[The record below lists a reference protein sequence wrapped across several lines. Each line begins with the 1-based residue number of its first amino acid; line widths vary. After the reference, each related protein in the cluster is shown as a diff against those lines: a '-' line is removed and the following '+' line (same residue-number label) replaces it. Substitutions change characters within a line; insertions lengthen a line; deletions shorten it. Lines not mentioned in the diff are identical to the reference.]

1 MTTNSN
7 DYRHALE
14 HISFTDN
21 AKQHMA
27 NSIAQSV
34 ASSDAATAQSNFNG
48 TRRKPRIARHPVR
61 TVARIAAVTAVLA
74 IVIGG
79 AGTAMATG
87 VLPLPSDMLSDI
99 FDGPASQTE
108 IIDRI
113 GRPVGASC
121 SNNGVTVTADAIM
134 GDKDM
139 VTIAYTLTFDDPAAL
154 KKLSEPGENGTIAG
168 SVDGNVYV
176 DGEHGG
182 QGQSWLIDKNP
193 NDSSIQYFAQFSVES
208 PGLMGRTVR
217 THINS
222 LVVPRAGKEL
232 PEYKKILTG
241 PWDLKFQLN
250 YEDTSVTIPAPKS
263 VNFNGT
269 KATIQEATVSCVGVS
284 VRYNIDRSIE
294 HDNNSGKMSQN
305 MEESMD
311 AVGNIP
317 LIVTFK
323 DGSRSKCKIVCD
335 LMHLEG
341 AESLGEYTEDFYA
354 GMPAVT
360 RHSYGK
366 GKLYYIGTCMEEDG
380 IAKILS
386 MAVEDAGAEPVAG
399 AGNGLEIVKRNRE
412 GKSFY
417 FVMNFRDEELEIP
430 EEFAGKTDLL
440 SGNAV
445 GKGEKLPKFGVKIV
459 VE

>member
-121 SNNGVTVTADAIM
+121 SKNGVTVTADAIM

-193 NDSSIQYFAQFSVES
+193 NDSSIQYFAQFSIES

-323 DGSRSKCKIVCD
+323 DG
-335 LMHLEG
+335 H
-341 AESLGEYTEDFYA
+341 
-354 GMPAVT
+354 
-360 RHSYGK
+360 
-366 GKLYYIGTCMEEDG
+366 
-380 IAKILS
+380 
-386 MAVEDAGAEPVAG
+386 VEDATSHSGYFANKLD
-399 AGNGLEIVKRNRE
+399 NGTTDVHKTWPFSQVCDTDKIASVQI
-412 GKSFY
+412 GDT
-417 FVMNFRDEELEIP
+417 VIPMN
-430 EEFAGKTDLL
+430 
-440 SGNAV
+440 S
-445 GKGEKLPKFGVKIV
+445 
-459 VE
+459 

>member
-34 ASSDAATAQSNFNG
+34 ASSDAVTAQSNFNG

-323 DGSRSKCKIVCD
+323 DG
-335 LMHLEG
+335 H
-341 AESLGEYTEDFYA
+341 
-354 GMPAVT
+354 
-360 RHSYGK
+360 
-366 GKLYYIGTCMEEDG
+366 
-380 IAKILS
+380 
-386 MAVEDAGAEPVAG
+386 VEDATSHSGYFANKLD
-399 AGNGLEIVKRNRE
+399 NGTTDVHKTWPFSQVCDTDKIASVQI
-412 GKSFY
+412 GDT
-417 FVMNFRDEELEIP
+417 VIPMN
-430 EEFAGKTDLL
+430 
-440 SGNAV
+440 S
-445 GKGEKLPKFGVKIV
+445 
-459 VE
+459 

>member
-323 DGSRSKCKIVCD
+323 DGHVEDVTSHSGYFANKLDDGTTDVHKTWPFSQVCD
-335 LMHLEG
+335 TDKI
-341 AESLGEYTEDFYA
+341 AS
-354 GMPAVT
+354 VQ
-360 RHSYGK
+360 
-366 GKLYYIGTCMEEDG
+366 IGDTV
-380 IAKILS
+380 I
-386 MAVEDAGAEPVAG
+386 P
-399 AGNGLEIVKRNRE
+399 
-412 GKSFY
+412 
-417 FVMNFRDEELEIP
+417 MN
-430 EEFAGKTDLL
+430 
-440 SGNAV
+440 S
-445 GKGEKLPKFGVKIV
+445 
-459 VE
+459 

>member
-139 VTIAYTLTFDDPAAL
+139 VSIAYTLTFDDPAAL

-323 DGSRSKCKIVCD
+323 DG
-335 LMHLEG
+335 H
-341 AESLGEYTEDFYA
+341 
-354 GMPAVT
+354 
-360 RHSYGK
+360 
-366 GKLYYIGTCMEEDG
+366 
-380 IAKILS
+380 
-386 MAVEDAGAEPVAG
+386 VEDATSHSGYFANKLD
-399 AGNGLEIVKRNRE
+399 NGTTDVHKTWPFSQVCDTDKIASVQI
-412 GKSFY
+412 GDT
-417 FVMNFRDEELEIP
+417 VIPMN
-430 EEFAGKTDLL
+430 
-440 SGNAV
+440 S
-445 GKGEKLPKFGVKIV
+445 
-459 VE
+459 

>member
-87 VLPLPSDMLSDI
+87 VLPLSSDMLSDI

-323 DGSRSKCKIVCD
+323 DG
-335 LMHLEG
+335 H
-341 AESLGEYTEDFYA
+341 
-354 GMPAVT
+354 
-360 RHSYGK
+360 
-366 GKLYYIGTCMEEDG
+366 
-380 IAKILS
+380 
-386 MAVEDAGAEPVAG
+386 VEDATSHSGYFANKLD
-399 AGNGLEIVKRNRE
+399 NGTTDVHKTWPFSQVCDTDKIASVQI
-412 GKSFY
+412 GDT
-417 FVMNFRDEELEIP
+417 VIPMN
-430 EEFAGKTDLL
+430 
-440 SGNAV
+440 S
-445 GKGEKLPKFGVKIV
+445 
-459 VE
+459 

>member
-139 VTIAYTLTFDDPAAL
+139 VTIAYTLTFNDPAAL

-323 DGSRSKCKIVCD
+323 DG
-335 LMHLEG
+335 H
-341 AESLGEYTEDFYA
+341 
-354 GMPAVT
+354 
-360 RHSYGK
+360 
-366 GKLYYIGTCMEEDG
+366 
-380 IAKILS
+380 
-386 MAVEDAGAEPVAG
+386 VEDATSHSGYFANKLD
-399 AGNGLEIVKRNRE
+399 NGTTDVHKTWPFSQICDTDKIASVQI
-412 GKSFY
+412 GDT
-417 FVMNFRDEELEIP
+417 VIPMN
-430 EEFAGKTDLL
+430 
-440 SGNAV
+440 S
-445 GKGEKLPKFGVKIV
+445 
-459 VE
+459 

>member
-74 IVIGG
+74 VVIGG

-294 HDNNSGKMSQN
+294 RDNNSGKMSQN

-323 DGSRSKCKIVCD
+323 DG
-335 LMHLEG
+335 H
-341 AESLGEYTEDFYA
+341 
-354 GMPAVT
+354 
-360 RHSYGK
+360 
-366 GKLYYIGTCMEEDG
+366 
-380 IAKILS
+380 
-386 MAVEDAGAEPVAG
+386 VEDATSHSGYFANKLD
-399 AGNGLEIVKRNRE
+399 NGTTDVHKTWPFSQVCDTDKIASVQI
-412 GKSFY
+412 GDT
-417 FVMNFRDEELEIP
+417 VIPMN
-430 EEFAGKTDLL
+430 
-440 SGNAV
+440 S
-445 GKGEKLPKFGVKIV
+445 
-459 VE
+459 

>member
-79 AGTAMATG
+79 ACTAMATG

-311 AVGNIP
+311 TVGNIP

-323 DGSRSKCKIVCD
+323 DG
-335 LMHLEG
+335 H
-341 AESLGEYTEDFYA
+341 
-354 GMPAVT
+354 
-360 RHSYGK
+360 
-366 GKLYYIGTCMEEDG
+366 
-380 IAKILS
+380 
-386 MAVEDAGAEPVAG
+386 VEDATSHSGYFANKLD
-399 AGNGLEIVKRNRE
+399 NGTTDVHKTWPFSQVCDTDKIASVQI
-412 GKSFY
+412 GDT
-417 FVMNFRDEELEIP
+417 VIPMN
-430 EEFAGKTDLL
+430 
-440 SGNAV
+440 S
-445 GKGEKLPKFGVKIV
+445 
-459 VE
+459 

>member
-139 VTIAYTLTFDDPAAL
+139 VTIAYMLTFDDPAAL

-193 NDSSIQYFAQFSVES
+193 NDSNIQYFAQFSVES

-323 DGSRSKCKIVCD
+323 DG
-335 LMHLEG
+335 H
-341 AESLGEYTEDFYA
+341 
-354 GMPAVT
+354 
-360 RHSYGK
+360 
-366 GKLYYIGTCMEEDG
+366 
-380 IAKILS
+380 
-386 MAVEDAGAEPVAG
+386 VEDATSHSGYFANKLD
-399 AGNGLEIVKRNRE
+399 NGTTDVHKTWPFSQVCDTDKIASVQI
-412 GKSFY
+412 GDT
-417 FVMNFRDEELEIP
+417 VIPMN
-430 EEFAGKTDLL
+430 
-440 SGNAV
+440 S
-445 GKGEKLPKFGVKIV
+445 
-459 VE
+459 

>member
-250 YEDTSVTIPAPKS
+250 YEDTSVTIPAPKL

-323 DGSRSKCKIVCD
+323 DGHV
-335 LMHLEG
+335 
-341 AESLGEYTEDFYA
+341 EDA
-354 GMPAVT
+354 T
-360 RHSYGK
+360 RHSGYFAN
-366 GKLYYIGTCMEEDG
+366 KLDNGTTDVHKTWPFSQVCDTDKIASVQIGDTV
-380 IAKILS
+380 I
-386 MAVEDAGAEPVAG
+386 P
-399 AGNGLEIVKRNRE
+399 
-412 GKSFY
+412 
-417 FVMNFRDEELEIP
+417 MN
-430 EEFAGKTDLL
+430 
-440 SGNAV
+440 S
-445 GKGEKLPKFGVKIV
+445 
-459 VE
+459 

>member
-79 AGTAMATG
+79 AGTAMVTG

-168 SVDGNVYV
+168 SVNGNVYV

-305 MEESMD
+305 IEESMD
-311 AVGNIP
+311 AVGNMP

-323 DGSRSKCKIVCD
+323 DG
-335 LMHLEG
+335 H
-341 AESLGEYTEDFYA
+341 
-354 GMPAVT
+354 
-360 RHSYGK
+360 
-366 GKLYYIGTCMEEDG
+366 
-380 IAKILS
+380 
-386 MAVEDAGAEPVAG
+386 VEDATSHSGYFANKLD
-399 AGNGLEIVKRNRE
+399 NGTTDVHKTWPFSQVCDTDKIASVQI
-412 GKSFY
+412 GDT
-417 FVMNFRDEELEIP
+417 VIPMN
-430 EEFAGKTDLL
+430 
-440 SGNAV
+440 S
-445 GKGEKLPKFGVKIV
+445 
-459 VE
+459 

>member
-99 FDGPASQTE
+99 FDGPAFQTE

-134 GDKDM
+134 GDKNM

-154 KKLSEPGENGTIAG
+154 KKLSEPGENETIAG

-323 DGSRSKCKIVCD
+323 DG
-335 LMHLEG
+335 H
-341 AESLGEYTEDFYA
+341 
-354 GMPAVT
+354 
-360 RHSYGK
+360 
-366 GKLYYIGTCMEEDG
+366 
-380 IAKILS
+380 
-386 MAVEDAGAEPVAG
+386 VEDATSHSGYFANKLD
-399 AGNGLEIVKRNRE
+399 NGTTDVHKTWPFSQVCDTDKIASVQI
-412 GKSFY
+412 GDT
-417 FVMNFRDEELEIP
+417 VIPMN
-430 EEFAGKTDLL
+430 
-440 SGNAV
+440 S
-445 GKGEKLPKFGVKIV
+445 
-459 VE
+459 

>member
-182 QGQSWLIDKNP
+182 QGQPWLIDKNP

-323 DGSRSKCKIVCD
+323 DG
-335 LMHLEG
+335 H
-341 AESLGEYTEDFYA
+341 
-354 GMPAVT
+354 
-360 RHSYGK
+360 
-366 GKLYYIGTCMEEDG
+366 
-380 IAKILS
+380 
-386 MAVEDAGAEPVAG
+386 VEDATSHSGYFANKLD
-399 AGNGLEIVKRNRE
+399 NGTTDVHKTWPFSQVCDTDKIASVQI
-412 GKSFY
+412 GDT
-417 FVMNFRDEELEIP
+417 VIPMN
-430 EEFAGKTDLL
+430 
-440 SGNAV
+440 S
-445 GKGEKLPKFGVKIV
+445 
-459 VE
+459 

>member
-61 TVARIAAVTAVLA
+61 PVARIAAVTAVLA

-139 VTIAYTLTFDDPAAL
+139 VTTAYTLTFDDPAAL

-323 DGSRSKCKIVCD
+323 DG
-335 LMHLEG
+335 H
-341 AESLGEYTEDFYA
+341 
-354 GMPAVT
+354 
-360 RHSYGK
+360 
-366 GKLYYIGTCMEEDG
+366 
-380 IAKILS
+380 
-386 MAVEDAGAEPVAG
+386 VEDATSHSGYFANKLD
-399 AGNGLEIVKRNRE
+399 NGTTDVHKTWPFSQVCDTDKIASVQI
-412 GKSFY
+412 GDT
-417 FVMNFRDEELEIP
+417 VIPMN
-430 EEFAGKTDLL
+430 
-440 SGNAV
+440 S
-445 GKGEKLPKFGVKIV
+445 
-459 VE
+459 

>member
-48 TRRKPRIARHPVR
+48 TRRKPRIARHPIR

-193 NDSSIQYFAQFSVES
+193 NDSSIQYFAQFSAES

-323 DGSRSKCKIVCD
+323 DG
-335 LMHLEG
+335 H
-341 AESLGEYTEDFYA
+341 
-354 GMPAVT
+354 
-360 RHSYGK
+360 
-366 GKLYYIGTCMEEDG
+366 
-380 IAKILS
+380 
-386 MAVEDAGAEPVAG
+386 VEDATSHSGYFANKLD
-399 AGNGLEIVKRNRE
+399 NGTTDVHKTWPFSQVCDTDKIASVQI
-412 GKSFY
+412 GDT
-417 FVMNFRDEELEIP
+417 VIPMN
-430 EEFAGKTDLL
+430 
-440 SGNAV
+440 S
-445 GKGEKLPKFGVKIV
+445 
-459 VE
+459 

>member
-323 DGSRSKCKIVCD
+323 DG
-335 LMHLEG
+335 H
-341 AESLGEYTEDFYA
+341 
-354 GMPAVT
+354 
-360 RHSYGK
+360 
-366 GKLYYIGTCMEEDG
+366 
-380 IAKILS
+380 
-386 MAVEDAGAEPVAG
+386 VEDATSHSGYFANNLD
-399 AGNGLEIVKRNRE
+399 NGTTDVHKTWPFSQVCDTDKIASVQI
-412 GKSFY
+412 GDT
-417 FVMNFRDEELEIP
+417 VIPMN
-430 EEFAGKTDLL
+430 
-440 SGNAV
+440 S
-445 GKGEKLPKFGVKIV
+445 
-459 VE
+459 

>member
-269 KATIQEATVSCVGVS
+269 KATIQEATVSCVGAS

-323 DGSRSKCKIVCD
+323 DG
-335 LMHLEG
+335 H
-341 AESLGEYTEDFYA
+341 
-354 GMPAVT
+354 
-360 RHSYGK
+360 
-366 GKLYYIGTCMEEDG
+366 
-380 IAKILS
+380 
-386 MAVEDAGAEPVAG
+386 VEDATSHSGYFANKLD
-399 AGNGLEIVKRNRE
+399 NGTTDVHKTWPFSQVCDTDKIASVQI
-412 GKSFY
+412 GDT
-417 FVMNFRDEELEIP
+417 VIPMN
-430 EEFAGKTDLL
+430 
-440 SGNAV
+440 S
-445 GKGEKLPKFGVKIV
+445 
-459 VE
+459 

>member
-121 SNNGVTVTADAIM
+121 SNNGVNVTADAIM

-323 DGSRSKCKIVCD
+323 DG
-335 LMHLEG
+335 H
-341 AESLGEYTEDFYA
+341 
-354 GMPAVT
+354 
-360 RHSYGK
+360 
-366 GKLYYIGTCMEEDG
+366 
-380 IAKILS
+380 
-386 MAVEDAGAEPVAG
+386 VEDATSHSGYFANKLD
-399 AGNGLEIVKRNRE
+399 NGTTDVHKTWPFSQVCDTDKIASVQI
-412 GKSFY
+412 GDT
-417 FVMNFRDEELEIP
+417 VIPMN
-430 EEFAGKTDLL
+430 
-440 SGNAV
+440 S
-445 GKGEKLPKFGVKIV
+445 
-459 VE
+459 

>member
-208 PGLMGRTVR
+208 PGLMDRTVR

-323 DGSRSKCKIVCD
+323 DG
-335 LMHLEG
+335 H
-341 AESLGEYTEDFYA
+341 
-354 GMPAVT
+354 
-360 RHSYGK
+360 
-366 GKLYYIGTCMEEDG
+366 
-380 IAKILS
+380 
-386 MAVEDAGAEPVAG
+386 VEDATSHSGYFANKLD
-399 AGNGLEIVKRNRE
+399 NGTTDVHKTWPFSQVCDTDKIASVQI
-412 GKSFY
+412 GDT
-417 FVMNFRDEELEIP
+417 VIPMN
-430 EEFAGKTDLL
+430 
-440 SGNAV
+440 S
-445 GKGEKLPKFGVKIV
+445 
-459 VE
+459 

>member
-48 TRRKPRIARHPVR
+48 TRRKLRIARHPVR

-208 PGLMGRTVR
+208 LGLMGRTVR

-284 VRYNIDRSIE
+284 VRYNMDRSIE

-323 DGSRSKCKIVCD
+323 DG
-335 LMHLEG
+335 H
-341 AESLGEYTEDFYA
+341 
-354 GMPAVT
+354 
-360 RHSYGK
+360 
-366 GKLYYIGTCMEEDG
+366 
-380 IAKILS
+380 
-386 MAVEDAGAEPVAG
+386 VEDATSHSGYFANKLD
-399 AGNGLEIVKRNRE
+399 NGTTDVHKTWPFSQVCDTDKIASVQI
-412 GKSFY
+412 GDT
-417 FVMNFRDEELEIP
+417 VIPMN
-430 EEFAGKTDLL
+430 
-440 SGNAV
+440 S
-445 GKGEKLPKFGVKIV
+445 
-459 VE
+459 

>member
-134 GDKDM
+134 SDKDM

-323 DGSRSKCKIVCD
+323 DG
-335 LMHLEG
+335 H
-341 AESLGEYTEDFYA
+341 
-354 GMPAVT
+354 
-360 RHSYGK
+360 
-366 GKLYYIGTCMEEDG
+366 
-380 IAKILS
+380 
-386 MAVEDAGAEPVAG
+386 VEDATSHSGYFANKLD
-399 AGNGLEIVKRNRE
+399 NGTTDVHKTWPFSQVCDTDKIASVQI
-412 GKSFY
+412 GDT
-417 FVMNFRDEELEIP
+417 VIPMN
-430 EEFAGKTDLL
+430 
-440 SGNAV
+440 S
-445 GKGEKLPKFGVKIV
+445 
-459 VE
+459 

>member
-263 VNFNGT
+263 VNLNGT

-284 VRYNIDRSIE
+284 VRYNINRSIE

-323 DGSRSKCKIVCD
+323 DG
-335 LMHLEG
+335 H
-341 AESLGEYTEDFYA
+341 
-354 GMPAVT
+354 
-360 RHSYGK
+360 
-366 GKLYYIGTCMEEDG
+366 
-380 IAKILS
+380 
-386 MAVEDAGAEPVAG
+386 VEDATSHSGYFANKLD
-399 AGNGLEIVKRNRE
+399 NGTTDVHKTWPFSQVCDTDKIASVQI
-412 GKSFY
+412 GDT
-417 FVMNFRDEELEIP
+417 VIPMN
-430 EEFAGKTDLL
+430 
-440 SGNAV
+440 S
-445 GKGEKLPKFGVKIV
+445 
-459 VE
+459 

>member
-284 VRYNIDRSIE
+284 VRYTIDRSIE

-323 DGSRSKCKIVCD
+323 DG
-335 LMHLEG
+335 H
-341 AESLGEYTEDFYA
+341 
-354 GMPAVT
+354 
-360 RHSYGK
+360 
-366 GKLYYIGTCMEEDG
+366 
-380 IAKILS
+380 
-386 MAVEDAGAEPVAG
+386 VEDATSHSGYFANKLD
-399 AGNGLEIVKRNRE
+399 NGTTDVHKTWPFSQVCDTDKIASVQI
-412 GKSFY
+412 GDT
-417 FVMNFRDEELEIP
+417 VIPMN
-430 EEFAGKTDLL
+430 
-440 SGNAV
+440 S
-445 GKGEKLPKFGVKIV
+445 
-459 VE
+459 

>member
-294 HDNNSGKMSQN
+294 DDNNSGKMSQN

-323 DGSRSKCKIVCD
+323 DG
-335 LMHLEG
+335 H
-341 AESLGEYTEDFYA
+341 
-354 GMPAVT
+354 
-360 RHSYGK
+360 
-366 GKLYYIGTCMEEDG
+366 
-380 IAKILS
+380 
-386 MAVEDAGAEPVAG
+386 VEDATSHSGYFANKLD
-399 AGNGLEIVKRNRE
+399 NGTTDVHKTWPFSQVCDTDKIASVQI
-412 GKSFY
+412 GDT
-417 FVMNFRDEELEIP
+417 VIPMN
-430 EEFAGKTDLL
+430 
-440 SGNAV
+440 S
-445 GKGEKLPKFGVKIV
+445 
-459 VE
+459 

>member
-61 TVARIAAVTAVLA
+61 TVARVAAVTAVLA

-323 DGSRSKCKIVCD
+323 DG
-335 LMHLEG
+335 H
-341 AESLGEYTEDFYA
+341 
-354 GMPAVT
+354 
-360 RHSYGK
+360 
-366 GKLYYIGTCMEEDG
+366 
-380 IAKILS
+380 
-386 MAVEDAGAEPVAG
+386 VEDATSHSGYFANKLD
-399 AGNGLEIVKRNRE
+399 NGTTDVHKTWPFSQVCDTDKIASVQI
-412 GKSFY
+412 GDT
-417 FVMNFRDEELEIP
+417 VIPMN
-430 EEFAGKTDLL
+430 
-440 SGNAV
+440 S
-445 GKGEKLPKFGVKIV
+445 
-459 VE
+459 

>member
-323 DGSRSKCKIVCD
+323 DG
-335 LMHLEG
+335 H
-341 AESLGEYTEDFYA
+341 
-354 GMPAVT
+354 
-360 RHSYGK
+360 
-366 GKLYYIGTCMEEDG
+366 
-380 IAKILS
+380 
-386 MAVEDAGAEPVAG
+386 VEDATSH
-399 AGNGLEIVKRNRE
+399 NG
-412 GKSFY
+412 Y
-417 FVMNFRDEELEIP
+417 FANKLDNGTTDVHKTWPFSQVCDTDKIASVQIGDTVIPMN
-430 EEFAGKTDLL
+430 
-440 SGNAV
+440 S
-445 GKGEKLPKFGVKIV
+445 
-459 VE
+459 

>member
-99 FDGPASQTE
+99 FDRPASQTE

-193 NDSSIQYFAQFSVES
+193 NDSSIQYFAQLSVES

-323 DGSRSKCKIVCD
+323 DG
-335 LMHLEG
+335 H
-341 AESLGEYTEDFYA
+341 
-354 GMPAVT
+354 
-360 RHSYGK
+360 
-366 GKLYYIGTCMEEDG
+366 
-380 IAKILS
+380 
-386 MAVEDAGAEPVAG
+386 VEDATSHSGYFANKLD
-399 AGNGLEIVKRNRE
+399 NGTTDVHKTWPFSQVCDTDKIASVQI
-412 GKSFY
+412 GDT
-417 FVMNFRDEELEIP
+417 VIPMN
-430 EEFAGKTDLL
+430 
-440 SGNAV
+440 S
-445 GKGEKLPKFGVKIV
+445 
-459 VE
+459 

>member
-14 HISFTDN
+14 NISFTDN

-323 DGSRSKCKIVCD
+323 DG
-335 LMHLEG
+335 H
-341 AESLGEYTEDFYA
+341 
-354 GMPAVT
+354 
-360 RHSYGK
+360 
-366 GKLYYIGTCMEEDG
+366 
-380 IAKILS
+380 
-386 MAVEDAGAEPVAG
+386 VEDATSHSGYFANKLD
-399 AGNGLEIVKRNRE
+399 NGTTDVHKTWPFSQVCDTDKIASVQI
-412 GKSFY
+412 GDT
-417 FVMNFRDEELEIP
+417 VIPMN
-430 EEFAGKTDLL
+430 
-440 SGNAV
+440 S
-445 GKGEKLPKFGVKIV
+445 
-459 VE
+459 

>member
-250 YEDTSVTIPAPKS
+250 YEDTSVTIPVPKS

-323 DGSRSKCKIVCD
+323 DG
-335 LMHLEG
+335 H
-341 AESLGEYTEDFYA
+341 
-354 GMPAVT
+354 
-360 RHSYGK
+360 
-366 GKLYYIGTCMEEDG
+366 
-380 IAKILS
+380 
-386 MAVEDAGAEPVAG
+386 VEDATSHSGYFANKLD
-399 AGNGLEIVKRNRE
+399 NGTTDVHKTWPFSQVCDTDKIASVQI
-412 GKSFY
+412 GDT
-417 FVMNFRDEELEIP
+417 VIPMN
-430 EEFAGKTDLL
+430 
-440 SGNAV
+440 S
-445 GKGEKLPKFGVKIV
+445 
-459 VE
+459 

>member
-294 HDNNSGKMSQN
+294 HDNTSGKMSQN

-323 DGSRSKCKIVCD
+323 DG
-335 LMHLEG
+335 H
-341 AESLGEYTEDFYA
+341 
-354 GMPAVT
+354 
-360 RHSYGK
+360 
-366 GKLYYIGTCMEEDG
+366 
-380 IAKILS
+380 
-386 MAVEDAGAEPVAG
+386 VEDATSHSGYFANKLD
-399 AGNGLEIVKRNRE
+399 NGTTDVHKTWPFSQVCDTDKIASVQI
-412 GKSFY
+412 GDT
-417 FVMNFRDEELEIP
+417 VIPMN
-430 EEFAGKTDLL
+430 
-440 SGNAV
+440 S
-445 GKGEKLPKFGVKIV
+445 
-459 VE
+459 

>member
-294 HDNNSGKMSQN
+294 HDNNSGKLSQN

-323 DGSRSKCKIVCD
+323 DG
-335 LMHLEG
+335 H
-341 AESLGEYTEDFYA
+341 
-354 GMPAVT
+354 
-360 RHSYGK
+360 
-366 GKLYYIGTCMEEDG
+366 
-380 IAKILS
+380 
-386 MAVEDAGAEPVAG
+386 VEDATSHSGYFANKLD
-399 AGNGLEIVKRNRE
+399 NGTTDVHKTWPFSQVCDTDKIASVQI
-412 GKSFY
+412 GDT
-417 FVMNFRDEELEIP
+417 VIPMN
-430 EEFAGKTDLL
+430 
-440 SGNAV
+440 S
-445 GKGEKLPKFGVKIV
+445 
-459 VE
+459 

>member
-250 YEDTSVTIPAPKS
+250 YEDTSVTVPAPKS

-323 DGSRSKCKIVCD
+323 DG
-335 LMHLEG
+335 H
-341 AESLGEYTEDFYA
+341 
-354 GMPAVT
+354 
-360 RHSYGK
+360 
-366 GKLYYIGTCMEEDG
+366 
-380 IAKILS
+380 
-386 MAVEDAGAEPVAG
+386 VEDATSHSGYFANKLD
-399 AGNGLEIVKRNRE
+399 NGTTDVHKTWPFSQVCDTDKIASVQI
-412 GKSFY
+412 GDT
-417 FVMNFRDEELEIP
+417 VIPMN
-430 EEFAGKTDLL
+430 
-440 SGNAV
+440 S
-445 GKGEKLPKFGVKIV
+445 
-459 VE
+459 

>member
-27 NSIAQSV
+27 NSIAQSI

-323 DGSRSKCKIVCD
+323 DG
-335 LMHLEG
+335 H
-341 AESLGEYTEDFYA
+341 
-354 GMPAVT
+354 
-360 RHSYGK
+360 
-366 GKLYYIGTCMEEDG
+366 
-380 IAKILS
+380 
-386 MAVEDAGAEPVAG
+386 VEDATSHSGYFTNKLD
-399 AGNGLEIVKRNRE
+399 NGTTDVHKTWPFSQVCDTDKIASVQI
-412 GKSFY
+412 GDT
-417 FVMNFRDEELEIP
+417 VIPMN
-430 EEFAGKTDLL
+430 
-440 SGNAV
+440 S
-445 GKGEKLPKFGVKIV
+445 
-459 VE
+459 

>member
-34 ASSDAATAQSNFNG
+34 ASSDAATTQSNFNG

-323 DGSRSKCKIVCD
+323 DG
-335 LMHLEG
+335 H
-341 AESLGEYTEDFYA
+341 
-354 GMPAVT
+354 
-360 RHSYGK
+360 
-366 GKLYYIGTCMEEDG
+366 
-380 IAKILS
+380 
-386 MAVEDAGAEPVAG
+386 VEDATSHSGYFANKLD
-399 AGNGLEIVKRNRE
+399 NGTTDVHKTWPFSQVCDTDKIASVQI
-412 GKSFY
+412 GDT
-417 FVMNFRDEELEIP
+417 VIPMN
-430 EEFAGKTDLL
+430 
-440 SGNAV
+440 S
-445 GKGEKLPKFGVKIV
+445 
-459 VE
+459 

>member
-168 SVDGNVYV
+168 SVDRNVYV

-323 DGSRSKCKIVCD
+323 DG
-335 LMHLEG
+335 H
-341 AESLGEYTEDFYA
+341 
-354 GMPAVT
+354 
-360 RHSYGK
+360 
-366 GKLYYIGTCMEEDG
+366 
-380 IAKILS
+380 
-386 MAVEDAGAEPVAG
+386 VEDATSHSGYFANKLD
-399 AGNGLEIVKRNRE
+399 NGTTDVHKTWPFSQVCDTDKIASVQI
-412 GKSFY
+412 GDT
-417 FVMNFRDEELEIP
+417 VIPMN
-430 EEFAGKTDLL
+430 
-440 SGNAV
+440 S
-445 GKGEKLPKFGVKIV
+445 
-459 VE
+459 

>member
-87 VLPLPSDMLSDI
+87 VLPLPYDMLSDI

-323 DGSRSKCKIVCD
+323 DG
-335 LMHLEG
+335 H
-341 AESLGEYTEDFYA
+341 
-354 GMPAVT
+354 
-360 RHSYGK
+360 
-366 GKLYYIGTCMEEDG
+366 
-380 IAKILS
+380 
-386 MAVEDAGAEPVAG
+386 VEDATSHSGYFANKLD
-399 AGNGLEIVKRNRE
+399 NGTTDVHKTWPFSQVCDTDKIASVQI
-412 GKSFY
+412 GDT
-417 FVMNFRDEELEIP
+417 VIPMN
-430 EEFAGKTDLL
+430 
-440 SGNAV
+440 S
-445 GKGEKLPKFGVKIV
+445 
-459 VE
+459 

>member
-87 VLPLPSDMLSDI
+87 VLPLPSDILSDI

-222 LVVPRAGKEL
+222 LVVPRAGNEL

-323 DGSRSKCKIVCD
+323 DG
-335 LMHLEG
+335 H
-341 AESLGEYTEDFYA
+341 
-354 GMPAVT
+354 
-360 RHSYGK
+360 
-366 GKLYYIGTCMEEDG
+366 
-380 IAKILS
+380 
-386 MAVEDAGAEPVAG
+386 VEDATSHSGYFANKLD
-399 AGNGLEIVKRNRE
+399 NGTTDVHKTWPFSQVCDTDKIASVQI
-412 GKSFY
+412 GDT
-417 FVMNFRDEELEIP
+417 VIPMN
-430 EEFAGKTDLL
+430 
-440 SGNAV
+440 S
-445 GKGEKLPKFGVKIV
+445 
-459 VE
+459 

>member
-48 TRRKPRIARHPVR
+48 TRRKPRIARHPAR

-284 VRYNIDRSIE
+284 VRYNIDRSIK

-323 DGSRSKCKIVCD
+323 DG
-335 LMHLEG
+335 H
-341 AESLGEYTEDFYA
+341 
-354 GMPAVT
+354 
-360 RHSYGK
+360 
-366 GKLYYIGTCMEEDG
+366 
-380 IAKILS
+380 
-386 MAVEDAGAEPVAG
+386 VEDATSHSGYFANKLD
-399 AGNGLEIVKRNRE
+399 NGTTDVHKTWPFSQVCDTDKIASVQI
-412 GKSFY
+412 GDT
-417 FVMNFRDEELEIP
+417 VIPMN
-430 EEFAGKTDLL
+430 
-440 SGNAV
+440 S
-445 GKGEKLPKFGVKIV
+445 
-459 VE
+459 

>member
-79 AGTAMATG
+79 AGTAMPTG

-323 DGSRSKCKIVCD
+323 DG
-335 LMHLEG
+335 H
-341 AESLGEYTEDFYA
+341 
-354 GMPAVT
+354 
-360 RHSYGK
+360 
-366 GKLYYIGTCMEEDG
+366 
-380 IAKILS
+380 
-386 MAVEDAGAEPVAG
+386 VEDATSHSGYFANKLD
-399 AGNGLEIVKRNRE
+399 NGTTDVHKTWPFSQVCDTDKIASVQI
-412 GKSFY
+412 GDT
-417 FVMNFRDEELEIP
+417 VIPMN
-430 EEFAGKTDLL
+430 
-440 SGNAV
+440 S
-445 GKGEKLPKFGVKIV
+445 
-459 VE
+459 

>member
-323 DGSRSKCKIVCD
+323 DG
-335 LMHLEG
+335 H
-341 AESLGEYTEDFYA
+341 
-354 GMPAVT
+354 
-360 RHSYGK
+360 
-366 GKLYYIGTCMEEDG
+366 
-380 IAKILS
+380 
-386 MAVEDAGAEPVAG
+386 VEDATSHSSYFANKLD
-399 AGNGLEIVKRNRE
+399 NGTTDVHKTWPFSQVCDTDKIASVQI
-412 GKSFY
+412 GDT
-417 FVMNFRDEELEIP
+417 VIPMN
-430 EEFAGKTDLL
+430 
-440 SGNAV
+440 S
-445 GKGEKLPKFGVKIV
+445 
-459 VE
+459 